1 VALTPGTRLGPY
13 EILSALGAGGMGEVY
28 KAIDTRL
35 GRTVA
40 IKTLTTGQSQR
51 IQYEARAIA
60 ALSHPHIC
68 VLHDVGPDYLVMEYL
83 EGTPL
88 HGPVPLDEALRV
100 ASEVVDALE
109 VAHAKGIL
117 HRDLKPANI
126 MMTSSGTKLLDF
138 GLAKMTT
145 DAADDATRTIAGT
158 VLGTAAYMSPEQ
170 AQGRPADARSDVFS
184 FGAVL
189 YELLS
194 GRRIFARDSV
204 LDTLSAVVRDE
215 PPPLDSPAAQIIKRC
230 LAKEPS
236 HRFQSMADLKG
247 ALQHL
252 RMTKP
257 DPVRASPSIAV
268 LPFANMS
275 RDADDEY
282 FSDGLAEEVINALAQ
297 VPSLKVIARTSAFA
311 FKGKNEDIRRI
322 AETLGVTNILEG
334 SVRRAGT
341 RIRVTA
347 QLIHAAD
354 GTHLWSQRYDREM
367 SDIFAVQDEIAAAIA
382 NALKLKLVPAAERRM
397 PSLPAYEAYLRYRS
411 YQWQFTREASQRSR
425 ECLEQA
431 LALDPEFALPY
442 VGLADYHLAL
452 AAVGGIPAGEAMP
465 RARELATRALDID
478 PELPEAHAML
488 GIVAG
493 HYDYDWGEAERRFRL
508 AVKREPLSPHLR
520 QWYATFWLFATGR
533 ASEARL
539 QVARV
544 IEEDPLCQMWHCMR
558 ANVVQGSGFE
568 DAARDD
574 LRKAVELDPNF
585 WFGWAQLGVLCA
597 NRGQQSEAMHCAE
610 KAMGAAPWSPYSIG
624 LMAGALANTGQAEKA
639 EPLLATLR
647 SDSYGGPVGFLVEC
661 LARGDIDSAV
671 VWARKAAEQ
680 RFPVFITVL
689 IRPFE
694 PVLRQSAE
702 WPGVLKSMNLTP
714 RSE

>member
-1 VALTPGTRLGPY
+1 
-13 EILSALGAGGMGEVY
+13 
-28 KAIDTRL
+28 
-35 GRTVA
+35 
-40 IKTLTTGQSQR
+40 
-51 IQYEARAIA
+51 
-60 ALSHPHIC
+60 
-68 VLHDVGPDYLVMEYL
+68 
-83 EGTPL
+83 
-88 HGPVPLDEALRV
+88 
-100 ASEVVDALE
+100 
-109 VAHAKGIL
+109 
-117 HRDLKPANI
+117 
-126 MMTSSGTKLLDF
+126 
-138 GLAKMTT
+138 
-145 DAADDATRTIAGT
+145 
-158 VLGTAAYMSPEQ
+158 
-170 AQGRPADARSDVFS
+170 
-184 FGAVL
+184 
-189 YELLS
+189 
-194 GRRIFARDSV
+194 
-204 LDTLSAVVRDE
+204 
-215 PPPLDSPAAQIIKRC
+215 
-230 LAKEPS
+230 
-236 HRFQSMADLKG
+236 
-247 ALQHL
+247 
-252 RMTKP
+252 
-257 DPVRASPSIAV
+257 
-268 LPFANMS
+268 
-275 RDADDEY
+275 
-282 FSDGLAEEVINALAQ
+282 
-297 VPSLKVIARTSAFA
+297 
-311 FKGKNEDIRRI
+311 
-322 AETLGVTNILEG
+322 
-334 SVRRAGT
+334 
-341 RIRVTA
+341 
-347 QLIHAAD
+347 
-354 GTHLWSQRYDREM
+354 M

-493 HYDYDWGEAERRFRL
+493 HYDYDWGEAERRFHL

-520 QWYATFWLFATGR
+520 QWYATFWLFTTGR

-680 RFPVFITVL
+680 RFPVFIAVL